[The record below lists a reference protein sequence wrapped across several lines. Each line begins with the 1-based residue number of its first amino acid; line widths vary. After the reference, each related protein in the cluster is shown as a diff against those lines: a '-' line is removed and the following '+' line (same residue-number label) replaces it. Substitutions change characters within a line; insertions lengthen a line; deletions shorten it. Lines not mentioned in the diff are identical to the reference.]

1 MDGPSSPV
9 VVPTAEPAANEPN
22 GENKSASKY
31 EVDAANEDNDADD
44 DESDGNA
51 PSKPGSVRP
60 VPSTDDFPQMSL
72 SAHHE
77 PPLKLKFKR
86 QHTFQ
91 TRQRRHLKKQ
101 VKKIAATSHS
111 MRQFLLVLWRT
122 CGSIHAH
129 ERLAFAL
136 IELKLL
142 TTGLLVAIGMDI
154 VWLCRHETTS
164 YGGTFPFSILSIT
177 RVWVACCMCL
187 KAGFTMSVYWFL
199 EPHEMSTKYPTVAS
213 ARQLRRLIFQKIGY
227 FFPTT
232 ALPPLGDLSRH
243 TLLRVVAL
251 LWIHVVS
258 GGVLLVLGLVSCAS
272 FTMYPQFRSAAL
284 GIPLHYMILVKGG
297 TTLASVMLFV
307 NHLHLPVWRCLRLL
321 HSLQGFKGP
330 LIHWHGIGYGQD
342 SNWIK
347 TLQFAKAADAFCG
360 CYLLLVLYSAFH
372 HGSGFYG
379 GVMAVLTIAT
389 ILVVLLE
396 CWVPLLGLVVYKF
409 VGVMEQAHRDFD
421 SFKLLPRNWN
431 ATQSSKDP
439 DEESNDDTNDE
450 GDSSSSSS
458 SSSSDSDDSS
468 ADTHKHDGAASAT
481 WLRYTDE
488 YNRSYVR
495 NTLTG
500 EMFWDRPDDDSTP
513 SAHELTHP
521 SPSDLGGLK
530 PELALSNT
538 MYMTADDFKYLWNT
552 LPPAGGFLCRI
563 LSTPTV
569 DDLTSHL
576 SECRFYVIT
585 DGLAAAHIRA
595 VYFYAIHTDTLAH
608 FLGAFLMDS
617 LSMQLEAKFKCDQPD
632 MVAPIVR
639 CLQLR
644 YILGDYEPLGDM

>member
-1 MDGPSSPV
+1 MDRQSPA
-9 VVPTAEPAANEPN
+9 VVPTAEPSPSDHAREDRAV
-22 GENKSASKY
+22 SKY
-31 EVDAANEDNDADD
+31 QVDDVQAETGDHNNEDSV
-44 DESDGNA
+44 DEDTKS
-51 PSKPGSVRP
+51 SKQGSVLP
-60 VPSTDDFPQMSL
+60 VPSVDDGFPEMNL
-72 SAHHE
+72 SRDD

-91 TRQRRHLKKQ
+91 TRQRRHLKKH

-111 MRQFLLVLWRT
+111 VWQFLLLFGRT
-122 CGSIHAH
+122 FASIHAH
-129 ERLAFAL
+129 EALAFLL

-142 TTGLLVAIGMDI
+142 TTGLLVAMGMDI
-154 VWLCRHETTS
+154 VWLCRHESNS
-164 YGGTFPFSILSIT
+164 YGGTFHYSLLSIT
-177 RVWVACCMCL
+177 RVWVACCLFL
-187 KAGFTMSVYWFL
+187 KAGFTMSVYWYL
-199 EPHEMSTKYPTVAS
+199 EPHEMSTKYPTVAT
-213 ARQLRRLIFQKIGY
+213 ARQLRRMIFQKIGY

-232 ALPPLGDLSRH
+232 TLPPLEDLSRH
-243 TLLRVVAL
+243 TLLRIVAL

-258 GGVLLVLGLVSCAS
+258 GVVLLVLGLVSCAS

-297 TTLASVMLFV
+297 TTLATVMLFLSHM
-307 NHLHLPVWRCLRLL
+307 HLSVWGCLRLL

-347 TLQFAKAADAFCG
+347 TMQFVKATDAFCG

-379 GVMAVLTIAT
+379 GVMAVLTIAV

-431 ATQSSKDP
+431 ASQGNHGA
-439 DEESNDDTNDE
+439 DESDDTNDNE
-450 GDSSSSSS
+450 SSNSSSE
-458 SSSSDSDDSS
+458 SDEDVVERE
-468 ADTHKHDGAASAT
+468 APGASAS
-481 WLRYTDE
+481 WVRYTDE
-488 YNRSYVR
+488 YNRAYVR

-500 EMFWDRPDDDSTP
+500 ETFWDRPSLPANVLDAP
-513 SAHELTHP
+513 P
-521 SPSDLGGLK
+521 VDLAMK

-569 DDLTSHL
+569 DNLTMHL

-617 LSMQLEAKFKCDQPD
+617 LNMQLEAKFKCDQPD
-632 MVAPIVR
+632 MVPAIVR

-644 YILGDYEPLGDM
+644 YILGEYEPLSDL